1 MTFHFRRVLR
11 DNINEITRRVTN
23 NKNNLRNV
31 YIETIYM
38 ALTFFFF
45 VLSKR
50 VIFLFVIINVNK
62 CGTGNASIRTLQMT
76 RNIYFYFFEIGRFTT
91 SQYTRTLIR
100 TWRFVFCYLR

>member
-45 VLSKR
+45 R
-50 VIFLFVIINVNK
+50 IIE
-62 CGTGNASIRTLQMT
+62 TGNFFIRNNK
-76 RNIYFYFFEIGRFTT
+76 R
-91 SQYTRTLIR
+91 
-100 TWRFVFCYLR
+100 